1 MRLAIKTESVG
12 LIFIFA
18 LFFIWP
24 IPHTISLRY
33 LLLFACLSIFSF
45 LNIKY
50 KNQIGFLYDIRLPL
64 LFYGL
69 LTIWIYIVAFFISKE
84 TAWSLNEI
92 NGQWTNGLLAFFL
105 GILVALFFRDSDSFK
120 RVLTVLYLSL
130 MIHILYI
137 SYEAIIY
144 LIDNGQIGRM
154 QGLTEGPDKSN
165 YLTNILLSFLFV
177 EIFYRTTYRK
187 KIIEFSTLVIVIS
200 TLIALFTV
208 YAEGMRNGITILL
221 LLLISLIIIYLY
233 KYKARLKKTIITS
246 ISLMLLGFA
255 VFGIYIGSGFKH
267 GNSWQKLVA
276 TIPIALDTNTHKAWL
291 DEKKYGL
298 PKLSD
303 GTPVDA
309 SAYMRIAWFKE
320 GIKLLVEH
328 PLGIGYGR
336 NALGHGLKGKH
347 SEWVGHTHSGMLDL
361 AIGTG
366 IPGALLWLGFL
377 LSLVYL
383 AFRRFNTSGSYY
395 AILLFMVILDFGARM
410 MVDSIIRDHMLQ
422 QFLFL
427 IGLIAAMMVGERAQS
442 NDAFSES

>member
-187 KIIEFSTLVIVIS
+187 KIIEFSTPIIVIS

-208 YAEGMRNGITILL
+208 YAEGTRNGITILL

-233 KYKARLKKTIITS
+233 KYKARLNKKIITS
-246 ISLMLLGFA
+246 ISLVLLGFA

-267 GNSWQKLVA
+267 GSSWGKLIA
-276 TIPIALDTNTHKAWL
+276 TIPIAIDTKANKAWL

-298 PKLSD
+298 PKLPD
-303 GTPVDA
+303 GTTVDE
-309 SAYMRIAWFKE
+309 SAYMRIAWFKK
-320 GIKLLVEH
+320 GIDVLTEH
-328 PLGIGYGR
+328 PFGIGYGR
-336 NALGHGLKGKH
+336 NAFGHGIKAKYNKQIGH
-347 SEWVGHTHSGMLDL
+347 SHSGMLDL
-361 AIGTG
+361 AIGIG
-366 IPGALLWLGFL
+366 IPGAVLWFGFL

-395 AILLFMVILDFGARM
+395 AILLFMVILDFGSRM
-410 MVDSIIRDHMLQ
+410 MIDSVIRDHMLQ

-427 IGLIAAMMVGERAQS
+427 VGLLVAMLAINQS
-442 NDAFSES
+442 TTKDHART